1 MMSGTE
7 PVERAIDMEISREGE
22 TIEVTLTGNSP
33 HDQRVQ
39 YELELTGASTSRH
52 KGSTMLRA
60 NDVSVLSTMR
70 MNAAPTWCVA
80 ARVTEQ
86 DGTTYEFLEGTC
98 S

>member
-1 MMSGTE
+1 MMNGTE

-22 TIEVTLTGNSP
+22 TIEVVLRGNSP
-33 HDQRVQ
+33 RDQRVQ

-60 NDVSVLSTMR
+60 NDASVLSTMR
-70 MNAAPTWCVA
+70 MSAAPSWCVT

-98 S
+98 A